1 MNEEELKLGNSHGSM
16 VIAIS
21 PTEVGT
27 LESTLPPNPLDS
39 NQSCTNAL
47 EYDQLY
53 NYVNVV
59 LNVHR
64 NHKAY

>member
-27 LESTLPPNPLDS
+27 LESALPPNPLDS

-47 EYDQLY
+47 EHDQLI
-53 NYVNVV
+53 
-59 LNVHR
+59 
-64 NHKAY
+64 